1 MAKKGFVEE
10 PSVFES
16 RDGKTRIRQF
26 LRITT
31 NTSTVADAA
40 TTSSRSRHSAS
51 MQHLLI
57 AGFASTGLVGSIS
70 ANFIIERKDMH
81 QIAPVDSEFIIP
93 TVTYIGYRLRHPFRI
108 YTDKRGLIYVIVCET
123 PLMPEGV
130 HNIMDLVMS
139 WAVSNGIREIITLD
153 GIAVD
158 GWPSKDSQPIV
169 LRSNHH
175 DGQQLSRE
183 IGSGSSG
190 RSGKSI
196 RGKKEEDEKGDK
208 PKIQLKQGNGDAT
221 GNGGNNN
228 NGNAAKPVAS
238 DSQQLEGQLNRLT
251 VMTGVS
257 AALLSACLSHDVPCR
272 AVLIPTSRGVP
283 DPEGAAMLLQT
294 ISAMP
299 NVPLELGVSA
309 LIQQGKEIKSR
320 LEATIASIQQ
330 QNGEGQLPSA
340 SSRRSMIY
348 G

>member
-1 MAKKGFVEE
+1 
-10 PSVFES
+10 
-16 RDGKTRIRQF
+16 
-26 LRITT
+26 
-31 NTSTVADAA
+31 
-40 TTSSRSRHSAS
+40 
-51 MQHLLI
+51 
-57 AGFASTGLVGSIS
+57 
-70 ANFIIERKDMH
+70 
-81 QIAPVDSEFIIP
+81 
-93 TVTYIGYRLRHPFRI
+93 
-108 YTDKRGLIYVIVCET
+108 
-123 PLMPEGV
+123 MPEGV
-130 HNIMDLVMS
+130 HNIMYLVVS

-158 GWPSKDSQPIV
+158 GWPSKDRQPIV

-175 DGQQLSRE
+175 DGQQLSSE

-208 PKIQLKQGNGDAT
+208 PTMQLKQGDGDAT

-228 NGNAAKPVAS
+228 NNNNGNAVKPVAS

-257 AALLSACLSHDVPCR
+257 AGLLSACLSHDLPCS

-299 NVPLELGVSA
+299 NVPSELDVSA

-330 QNGEGQLPSA
+330 QNGAGQLPSA